1 MPYTGESS
9 GSLTLKSSGAMPA
22 WLILKYHPEI
32 QAQIDDVAKQGW
44 KYLYI
49 ETRATAV
56 TELPMGSSPYR
67 LFPSVSPGNPYAGPQ
82 KPKNVFEVVMDQ
94 GLPEVKDIPEVL
106 EFRINVCSKS
116 FPRAATVDLVK
127 GVITYLHDPFWRWE
141 KGWEA
146 DKSKLSEAREIYEIA
161 TWLIDVKKFVLIDVF
176 KPERY
181 RELVETFRA
190 LPQ

>member
-1 MPYTGESS
+1 MKMADTGEAI
-9 GSLTLKSSGAMPA
+9 GSLTLKSSGVIAA
-22 WLILKYHPEI
+22 WEILKYHPEI
-32 QAQIDDVAKQGW
+32 QAQIDDVVKQGW

-56 TELPMGSSPYR
+56 AELAVESSRY
-67 LFPSVSPGNPYAGPQ
+67 LLQSPAKNPYAVGPQ
-82 KPKNVFEVVMDQ
+82 LVFEVVMNQ
-94 GLPEVKDIPEVL
+94 QLPEVKDIPEVQ

-127 GVITYLHDPFWRWE
+127 GVVTYLHDPFWRWE
-141 KGWEA
+141 KGWEV
-146 DKSKLSEAREIYEIA
+146 DQSKLSEAREVYEIA
-161 TWLIDVKKFVLIDVF
+161 TWLIDVKKFNLIDVF

-181 RELVETFRA
+181 QELVETFRA